1 MSLIGTEAGNDIL
14 KAWADVAPVGWG
26 ESHAAA
32 LIDAVRVGRCSCG
45 AAAALIGSTNDTV
58 ALLHKSWDI
67 ALAIRCW
74 GQATPDVPT
83 AWMTTLTQA
92 DRDRLLNVLSAAN
105 INIADQCLPWLP
117 KANASDIAHR
127 IERTYLD
134 FALDAYAAASS
145 IARTRHADVL
155 STLMQH
161 SEPSDLAALT
171 RLAVASGIDAAWTT
185 VVQIL
190 HEHPDV
196 ARHVVAAAPWDD
208 VPGDVQVKRCAW
220 ECPRR
225 HPIRRRPQR
234 RLRRH
239 RVRPWC
245 AP

>member
-117 KANASDIAHR
+117 EANASDIAHR

-134 FALDAYAAASS
+134 FALDAYAAASPV
-145 IARTRHADVL
+145 AHARHAAIL
-155 STLMQH
+155 STFMH
-161 SEPSDLAALT
+161 CATASNVAPLT
-171 RLAVASGIDAAWTT
+171 RLATASRIDAAWTT

-190 HEHPDV
+190 HEHPDA